1 MGIDPG
7 SRVTGIAILQ
17 KEDAS
22 KIDVLAYD
30 AIRLDSVEEQIP
42 RLKYLYEKITEYLLS
57 FKPDGCAVET
67 PVYGKDPQAML
78 KLGRAQAAAILAV
91 SNQGIPISEYFPK
104 AVKKSITGN
113 GNAAKSQVAYMLDSF
128 FTMPDEK
135 LSEDITDA
143 IAVAWCHFM
152 KGDTSHDQMHKT
164 SGGVSVSSWS
174 DFAKNN
180 PDRIK

>member
-7 SRVTGIAILQ
+7 SRVTGIAVLQ
-17 KEDAS
+17 KDEAS
-22 KIDVLAYD
+22 KLDVLSYG
-30 AIRLDSVEEQIP
+30 AIRLEGIEEHIP

-57 FKPDGCAVET
+57 YKPDGCAVET

-91 SNQGIPISEYFPK
+91 SNQGIPVSEYFPK

-128 FTMPDEK
+128 FTMPEDK

-152 KGDTSHDQMHKT
+152 KGNSANEHMPDS
-164 SGGVSVSSWS
+164 SGSSVSSWS